1 MDRVAALRLPAIYD
15 FPEMAEEGGFAAYGP
30 RLSQLFLEI
39 MPQQVVKIFH
49 GVNVADIPIEQPSTF
64 ELVVNLKTA
73 KAMGVTVP
81 ESLLAR
87 ADKIIE

>member
-1 MDRVAALRLPAIYD
+1 MVATLKQRRPNRQ
-15 FPEMAEEGGFAAYGP
+15 AAG
-30 RLSQLFLEI
+30 
-39 MPQQVVKIFH
+39 
-49 GVNVADIPIEQPSTF
+49 ADIPVEQATKF

-81 ESLLAR
+81 EALLAR